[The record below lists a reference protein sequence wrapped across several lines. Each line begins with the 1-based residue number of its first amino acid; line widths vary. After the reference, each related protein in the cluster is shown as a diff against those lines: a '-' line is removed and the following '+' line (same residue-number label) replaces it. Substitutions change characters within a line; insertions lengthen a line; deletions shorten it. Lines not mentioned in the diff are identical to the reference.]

1 MFIIRLEYQFNAVE
15 MALKKVHG
23 YTLLNRNWRI
33 LKTTVYG
40 ALVGI
45 LTALFLSIVLQMP
58 GGVPLVFGR
67 SADDVP
73 GTKLYT
79 LASKENRENNHIIY
93 FERGKDMIEGRISQ
107 SNSETRSYLTV
118 TILLLKTGSL
128 SASPVSV
135 GQGKRL
141 S

>member
-1 MFIIRLEYQFNAVE
+1 

-58 GGVPLVFGR
+58 GGVPLV
-67 SADDVP
+67 
-73 GTKLYT
+73 
-79 LASKENRENNHIIY
+79 LAGLLMMFLELSYILWRAKR
-93 FERGKDMIEGRISQ
+93 IEKTTIS
-107 SNSETRSYLTV
+107 S
-118 TILLLKTGSL
+118 ILKGE
-128 SASPVSV
+128 
-135 GQGKRL
+135 KI
-141 S
+141 